1 MILHGDLKMKR
12 PVVVFTF
19 ALLMI
24 SNLALARGRRVFT
37 DQREIRKIL
46 KYHPELTHE
55 LLFVLAQN
63 PGTTISHAVV
73 DYITVVRET
82 SERDYSCEMQTTVGL
97 SNGETL
103 SDKVEADKDC
113 DLIFN

>member
-1 MILHGDLKMKR
+1 MKHLL
-12 PVVVFTF
+12 VVVTVVF
-19 ALLMI
+19 LMI
-24 SNLALARGRRVFT
+24 SNFALARGRRVLT
-37 DQREIRKIL
+37 DQREIKKVL
-46 KYHPELTHE
+46 KYHPELTQE

-82 SERDYSCEMQTTVGL
+82 SEREYTCEISTTLGL